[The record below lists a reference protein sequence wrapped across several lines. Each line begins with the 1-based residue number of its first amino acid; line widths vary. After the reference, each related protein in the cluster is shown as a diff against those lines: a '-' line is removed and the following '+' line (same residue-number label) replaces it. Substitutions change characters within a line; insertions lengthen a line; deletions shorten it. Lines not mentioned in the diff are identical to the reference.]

1 MQTPSLLECC
11 SVLDYPRRLWETID
25 QSSGKVKGQ
34 VSERSASEDFRLF
47 LDSVC
52 TPVNTSEPIV
62 NPERDYA
69 WEKHN
74 KQERYRHNYLMEN
87 SFWYR
92 QEVLESQRLEGLRL
106 KAKAKGEEFKE
117 PAQKELGEDGFWTQ
131 F

>member
-1 MQTPSLLECC
+1 M
-11 SVLDYPRRLWETID
+11 
-25 QSSGKVKGQ
+25 
-34 VSERSASEDFRLF
+34 SERSASEDFRLF

-52 TPVNTSEPIV
+52 TPVNTSDSIV

-69 WEKHN
+69 WERHN
-74 KQERYRHNYLMEN
+74 KREGYRHDYLMKN

-106 KAKAKGEEFKE
+106 KAKAKGETFVE
-117 PAQKELGEDGFWTQ
+117 PEPLQLGDDGFWTQ